1 MSATAKTL
9 IEQLAM
15 LTAPEKIALAEEL
28 LASACI
34 DDAAWEAAWA
44 QEVQQRL
51 ASLAQ
56 GDSTASDATEVL
68 KRLAAEFSRP

>member
-9 IEQLAM
+9 IEQLEM

-28 LASACI
+28 LASACG

-44 QEVQQRL
+44 HEAQQRL
-51 ASLAQ
+51 ASLAL
-56 GDSTASDATEVL
+56 GKSTASDATDVL
-68 KRLAAEFSRP
+68 QRLAAEFPRL